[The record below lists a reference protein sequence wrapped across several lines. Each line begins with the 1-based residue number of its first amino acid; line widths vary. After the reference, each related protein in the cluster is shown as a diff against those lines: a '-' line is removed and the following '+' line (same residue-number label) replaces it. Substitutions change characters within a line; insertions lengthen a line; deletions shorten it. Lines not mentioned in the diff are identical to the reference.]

1 MPVPFIRKNSTLA
14 LKRFHSVLDM
24 KLLMLCDIV
33 DVETRELK
41 KIDRLID
48 NEIKKA
54 KKHARLEIKVLLLG
68 TGESG
73 KSTFVRQMR
82 IIHNSKHFDSESQ
95 MYRQYVYHNIIVDIQ
110 SIIKA
115 MDELNI
121 KYTNHQ
127 NVENA
132 LFLSQIYVD
141 YNPRHLTQLNKELV
155 FAIKQL
161 WFDSGVQKCNNRRI
175 EYQLSDSSK
184 YYIDSIDRLSALD
197 YVPTRE
203 DILRVR
209 IPTTNINEYTIELS
223 PVQLRIVDV
232 SGQQYVQII
241 FMELILFIKLFI
253 IKS

>member
-1 MPVPFIRKNSTLA
+1 
-14 LKRFHSVLDM
+14 M
-24 KLLMLCDIV
+24 KLIMLCDV
-33 DVETRELK
+33 DGETRELK

-48 NEIKKA
+48 KEIEKA
-54 KKHARLEIKVLLLG
+54 KKYAKVEIKLLLLG
-68 TGESG
+68 TGDSG
-73 KSTFVRQMR
+73 KSTFVKQMR
-82 IIHNSKHFDSESQ
+82 IIHNSESFDSESQ
-95 MYRQYVYHNIIVDIQ
+95 MYTKYVYQNIIVDIQ

-115 MDELNI
+115 MDKLNI

-132 LFLSQIYVD
+132 LFLSQIYID
-141 YNPRHLTQLNKELV
+141 YNPRHLTQQLNKELV

-223 PVQLRIVDV
+223 PVHLRIIDV
-232 SGQQYVQII
+232 SGQKFAQ
-241 FMELILFIKLFI
+241 FNFK
-253 IKS
+253 